1 MVAEVEAITY
11 IFEQSIPTVIAPP
24 PSSTAV
30 IQVPA
35 KFKLTA
41 LDVTKVPSS

>member
-1 MVAEVEAITY
+1 MTAEVEAITY

-24 PSSTAV
+24 PSSITAR
-30 IQVPA
+30 QVPA